1 MKANLTRLNVLE
13 NGEAFS
19 EKHMTH
25 TSRKFVRTTGKLSLL
40 TLALMAAP
48 FAMAQDAGWYAG
60 ANIGQSNATI
70 DEARI
75 ASGLLNSGLVAGP
88 FSNTERDRGYKL
100 FGGYQ
105 VNKYFSVEAGYF
117 DLGRFGFATTTTPAG
132 TLSGDLR
139 VKGLNL
145 DAVGTLPITEKFSAF
160 GRIGV
165 AYARTEDSFVGTGAV
180 NVLNPN
186 PSSRD
191 TNLKVGL
198 GVQYAFTDALSVR
211 AEIERYRI
219 NDAVGNKG
227 DVDLASLGL
236 VYRFGGKTP
245 TPVAATYTPPPAVIA
260 QAAPPVFVAPP
271 SPPPAPAPAPTP
283 QKVSFSADSLF
294 DFDKSN
300 VKPAGRLELDKLAT
314 DLRGV
319 DYDVINVT
327 GHTDRI
333 GRQAYNQKLSTQ
345 RAEAVSSYL
354 VTSAGIP
361 ANKISAKGVS
371 GSEPLTKPGD
381 CAGAKVTPALIT
393 CLQPDRRVDIEVSG
407 RR

>member
-1 MKANLTRLNVLE
+1 
-13 NGEAFS
+13 
-19 EKHMTH
+19 MTFA
-25 TSRKFVRTTGKLSLL
+25 RNKFVRTAGKLSLL

-48 FAMAQDAGWYAG
+48 FAMAEDAGWYAG

-70 DEARI
+70 DDARI
-75 ASGLLNSGLVAGP
+75 TSGLLSNSLVAGP
-88 FSNTERDRGYKL
+88 FNNTERDRGFKL

-105 VNKYFSVEAGYF
+105 YNKYLSVEAGYF
-117 DLGRFGFATTTTPAG
+117 DLGRFGFSTTTTPTG
-132 TLSGDLR
+132 TLSGDIRL
-139 VKGLNL
+139 KGLNL

-165 AYARTEDSFVGTGAV
+165 AYTHAEDSFVGTGAV

-198 GVQYAFTDALSVR
+198 GVQYAFTDALSLR
-211 AEIERYRI
+211 AEIERYRV

-227 DVDLASLGL
+227 EVDLASLGL

-245 TPVAATYTPPPAVIA
+245 TPVASTYTPPSVVIA
-260 QAAPPVFVAPP
+260 QTPPPVFVAPAP
-271 SPPPAPAPAPTP
+271 PPPPAVAPMP

-294 DFDKSN
+294 DFDKAT

-319 DYDVINVT
+319 AYDVINVT

-345 RAEAVSSYL
+345 RAEAVSNYL
-354 VTSAGIP
+354 VTAAGIP
-361 ANKISAKGVS
+361 ASKINAKGVN
-371 GSEPLTKPGD
+371 GSDPVTKPGD
-381 CAGAKVTPALIT
+381 CVGTKVTPALIS
-393 CLQPDRRVDIEVSG
+393 CLQPDRRVDIEVTG
-407 RR
+407 KR